1 MKERIKMKYTNQTT
15 KMKFLYLLAIL
26 CFIYPTISQSTQSNP
41 LTITYAIG
49 PPSVPLYELEPA
61 KESGWKGLFIEIA
74 EKIFDDL
81 GYKVVIEQY
90 PWTRAQQKV
99 KEGYVDFTV
108 SIPTAERLKYALK
121 SDEPILQMYFNI
133 YTYADHPK
141 LDEIRKIKTVQ
152 DIISLKLKPV
162 TNLGNGWHKENIED
176 AGVTTFYVPND
187 ENLVHFLAL
196 KRADIMIDAP
206 IFMNY
211 LAKENNLESKIVKT
225 DVLFGPIN
233 FHLLVSKNSKY
244 ADLMP
249 EINKTINKLVHNGI
263 LEQMVSRY
271 SHQ

>member
-1 MKERIKMKYTNQTT
+1 
-15 KMKFLYLLAIL
+15 
-26 CFIYPTISQSTQSNP
+26 
-41 LTITYAIG
+41 
-49 PPSVPLYELEPA
+49 LEPA
-61 KESGWKGLFIEIA
+61 NESGWKGLFIEIT

-81 GYKVVIEQY
+81 GYEVIFEQY
-90 PWTRAQQKV
+90 PWMRAQQKV
-99 KEGYVDFTV
+99 KEGDADFTV
-108 SIPTAERLKYALK
+108 SIPTAERLEYAFK

-141 LDEIRKIKTVQ
+141 LYEISKIKTVQ

-162 TNLGNGWHKENIED
+162 TNLGNGWHKENIEE

-187 ENLVHFLAL
+187 ENLVQFLAL

-206 IFMNY
+206 IFMNH
-211 LAKENNLESKIVKT
+211 LAKKYNLESKIVKT

-249 EINKTINKLVHNGI
+249 EINKTINKFVQNGI
-263 LEQMVSRY
+263 LEQMALRY
-271 SHQ
+271 SRQ

>member
-1 MKERIKMKYTNQTT
+1 
-15 KMKFLYLLAIL
+15 MKFLYLLAIFF
-26 CFIYPTISQSTQSNP
+26 FIYPTISQSSQSAA
-41 LTITYAIG
+41 LTITYAVG

-61 KESGWKGLFIEIA
+61 NENGWKGLFVEIA
-74 EKIFDDL
+74 EKIFEDL

-90 PWTRAQQKV
+90 PWTRAQQKI
-99 KEGYVDFTV
+99 KEGYADFTF
-108 SIPTAERLKYALK
+108 SIPTAERLEYAVI
-121 SDEPILQMYFNI
+121 SDEPILQMYFNV

-141 LDEIRKIKTVQ
+141 LKDISKIKTVQ

-187 ENLVHFLAL
+187 ENLVQFLAL

-206 IFMNY
+206 IFMNH
-211 LAKENNLESKIVKT
+211 LTKKNNLESKIVKT

-249 EINKTINKLVHNGI
+249 EINKTINKLVQNGI
-263 LEQMVSRY
+263 LEQIVSKY